1 MVIMAQCVQQAI
13 WCGVDTHRDEHVAA
27 IVDCVGCVLGTRS
40 FAATARGYF
49 DLRMWLLDFGAVV
62 LVGIEGTGAYGAGL
76 QRYLHEHGIQ
86 TREIDRPD
94 RKRRRAQGKSDPLDA
109 ISAAKSVLSGERIV
123 EPKQRDGKVEAMRNL
138 RIARRS
144 AVDQRAVALRQMRTI
159 IVTASDELR
168 QRLRV
173 LRTAQLIECCAA
185 TRPKH
190 GRAGEPFVAAQIAL
204 RALARRHKALSAEIT
219 ELDAYIKQ
227 LVLEVNPELLEQF
240 GVGVEIASQLLV
252 SAGENP
258 ERLRNEAAFAMLCGV
273 APIPASSGQRH
284 RHRLNRGGDRQAN
297 RAIHTIVLV
306 RKSHDERTRRYIER
320 RTREG
325 LSQREITRCLKRYV
339 ARDIYRL
346 LVD

>member
-1 MVIMAQCVQQAI
+1 MVMMAQCVQRAI

-27 IVDCVGCVLGTRS
+27 IVDGIGSVLGTRS
-40 FAATARGYF
+40 FAATTRGYF
-49 DLRMWLLDFGAVV
+49 ELRMWLLEHGKVV

-76 QRYLHEHGIQ
+76 QRDLHEHGID

-94 RKRRRAQGKSDPLDA
+94 RKRRRDQGKSDPLDA
-109 ISAAKSVLSGERIV
+109 VSAAKAVLAGERVV
-123 EPKQRDGKVEAMRNL
+123 EPKRRDGKVEAIRNL

-144 AVDQRAVALRQMRTI
+144 AIDQRAVAQRQMRTI
-159 IVTASDELR
+159 IVTAPDELR
-168 QRLRV
+168 ARLRDLAPTKLV
-173 LRTAQLIECCAA
+173 QLCAA
-185 TRPKH
+185 TRPRH
-190 GRAGEPFVAAQIAL
+190 TRAGEPIIAAQIAL
-204 RALARRHKALSAEIT
+204 RALARRHQMLTEELN
-219 ELDAYIKQ
+219 ELDELIEQ
-227 LVLEVNPELLEQF
+227 LIRETKPELLEQF
-240 GVGVEIASQLLV
+240 GVGIGVASQLLV

-258 ERLRNEAAFAMLCGV
+258 DRLTSEAAFAMLCGV
-273 APIPASSGQRH
+273 APIPASSGQRC

-306 RKSHDERTRRYIER
+306 RKRHDPRTRAYIER

-325 LSQREITRCLKRYV
+325 LTHREITRCLKRYV